1 MRRGIRQIRDKI
13 RTEEYD
19 LTIHARNEMEADV
32 LTLSDVEAAILN
44 GQIRRRERD
53 FLRRTKYVIEG
64 TSLDGRP
71 VGVVGRFT
79 ETDFFLIITVYEII
93 GEG

>member
-13 RTEEYD
+13 RKEEYD
-19 LTIHARNEMEADV
+19 LTIHARNEMEADN
-32 LTLSDVEAAILN
+32 LTLLDVEVAILN

-64 TSLDGRP
+64 ISLDGRP
-71 VGVVGRFT
+71 VGIVGRFT